1 MTITPEQ
8 LDAFRRTLQQEER
21 SPGTIDNY
29 LRHVRAFA
37 AWLAERAL
45 SRENVQAWKETLL
58 AKGLAPASINGKL
71 VALNRLLGFLQ
82 MNHLRVR
89 LLRVQRRLFCDV
101 SRELSRAD
109 YERLLAAARQ
119 SGKERLAFVM
129 ETLCACGLRV
139 SELRYITVEAAT
151 KGRAAITLK
160 GKTRVI
166 LLPRPLCK
174 KLCRFAQKNK
184 TVSGVLFRTRNGC
197 ALSRKQIW
205 AEMKAL
211 CPRAGVA
218 ESKVFPH
225 NLRHLFA
232 RVFYSAT
239 KNVTQLADVLG
250 HASIDTTRIYLIA
263 SGAEHRR
270 CLDRLGL
277 VQQE

>member
-89 LLRVQRRLFCDV
+89 LLRVQRRLFCDD

-119 SGKERLAFVM
+119 SGKERLALVM
-129 ETLCACGLRV
+129 ETLCACAFVSANCATSPLKPPPKATQPSPSKAKPASFSCHAPFAKNSAASHKKIKPFPACSFAPETVVPFRV
-139 SELRYITVEAAT
+139 NKS
-151 KGRAAITLK
+151 G
-160 GKTRVI
+160 
-166 LLPRPLCK
+166 
-174 KLCRFAQKNK
+174 QK
-184 TVSGVLFRTRNGC
+184 
-197 ALSRKQIW
+197 
-205 AEMKAL
+205 
-211 CPRAGVA
+211 
-218 ESKVFPH
+218 
-225 NLRHLFA
+225 
-232 RVFYSAT
+232 
-239 KNVTQLADVLG
+239 
-250 HASIDTTRIYLIA
+250 
-263 SGAEHRR
+263 
-270 CLDRLGL
+270 
-277 VQQE
+277 